1 MEGIYLHRAQRKVQ
15 TYIHDPSGFLIHD
28 TSDQEVKGFVAC
40 VTGHHFATAECFF
53 YCFPEHGIFS
63 IQKACICWDIL

>member
-28 TSDQEVKGFVAC
+28 TSDQEVKGTPCLRLCGLCDWPSFC
-40 VTGHHFATAECFF
+40 
-53 YCFPEHGIFS
+53 YCGVFLLLFS
-63 IQKACICWDIL
+63 